1 MAEPGFPQAEYA
13 KYKKIL
19 WMFRAKKIDRKV
31 EDRLYDG
38 DIRLHK
44 TSG

>member
-1 MAEPGFPQAEYA
+1 MAEPGFPQRDIVGFSR
-13 KYKKIL
+13 KQNN
-19 WMFRAKKIDRKV
+19 RKV

-38 DIRLHK
+38 DIRLNK